1 MTEVVIIRKEGR
13 IVFFSAEGHAGFAE
27 HGEDIV
33 CAALSTALQF
43 PIAHLDEV
51 LDIVPRYEISEDG
64 LLKVDFRGVD
74 LKGNDR
80 ELNVL
85 LEMMYLTVKQL
96 AREYSEFIKLVE
108 KEEK

>member
-1 MTEVVIIRKEGR
+1 MTEVVIIRKEDK

-43 PIAHLDEV
+43 PITHLDEV

-96 AREYSEFIKLVE
+96 AEEYSEFIKLVE

>member
-43 PIAHLDEV
+43 PIAHLDQV

>member
-85 LEMMYLTVKQL
+85 LEIMYLTVKQL

>member
-1 MTEVVIIRKEGR
+1 MTEVVIIRKEDK

-43 PIAHLDEV
+43 PIAHLDEI
-51 LDIVPRYEISEDG
+51 LGIVPRYEISDNG
-64 LLKVDFRGVD
+64 LLKVDFRDVN
-74 LKGNDR
+74 LKGNER

-96 AREYSEFIKLVE
+96 AEEYSEFINLVE

>member
-1 MTEVVIIRKEGR
+1 MTEVVIIRKEGI

-43 PIAHLDEV
+43 PIAHLDQV